1 MQLPNNTLSGLLAQ
15 VAKNPNQAIKTE
27 SAPAPVLDGTSP
39 LRLMSGFAG
48 VRKEVADDGYV
59 GSGLNLK
66 LELSSG
72 QSIELDIQ
80 QTLGGGIRNVDLNV
94 KGDGE
99 LSQGDQE
106 KLKQFLNKLGDAV
119 DGLFSGNGAGQGI
132 FDFANMS
139 GIKDVELSVQ
149 QDVGNTKQRLE
160 FEKSNNALGRKEVE
174 AEWSRYDHAT
184 GMKEQHNLALSKQAR
199 EVSSAYGQMD
209 YQWVVDQVIAGMGIL
224 GNAHT
229 GESSIQS
236 RVTDFF
242 VSSVQALFQ
251 ETQKGHDVLQGLGA
265 SAQDSKQFIG
275 RTINALAS
283 QSAASH
289 QDKNADPNNMPGK
302 AVETGTQAGEANAG
316 QGSVNALPDFTA
328 HFASKREGSGNAHA
342 SGSYNLS
349 MEVSQ
354 QTHSMHGL
362 TKDDSTQAQFRRLL
376 LEYESQG
383 NKQQYEYNWKH
394 DEAVVDRYKNGS
406 LEHGYFKVS
415 DLQQGIL
422 TNADGVRDEVSSYLA
437 RTEYSAD
444 DNNKPALQ
452 NSYIKPSTYTQ
463 RGGNVN
469 YSA

>member
-1 MQLPNNTLSGLLAQ
+1 MQLPNNSLSGLLAQ
-15 VAKNPNQAIKTE
+15 VAKNPNQAIQSELT
-27 SAPAPVLDGTSP
+27 SAPVLAEDSP

-48 VRKEVADDGYV
+48 VRKEVADEGYV

-66 LELSSG
+66 LDLSSG

-80 QTLGGGIRNVDLNV
+80 QTLGGGIRNVDLNI

-99 LSQGDQE
+99 LSQQDQD
-106 KLKQFLNKLGDAV
+106 KLKQFLGKLGEAV
-119 DGLFSGNGAGQGI
+119 DSLFSGQGAGQGI

-139 GIKDVELSVQ
+139 GIKDVELTVQ

-174 AEWSRYDHAT
+174 AQWSRYDHTT
-184 GMKEQHNLALSKQAR
+184 GMEEQHNLALSKQAR

-209 YQWVVDQVIAGMGIL
+209 YQWVIDQVSAGMGVL

-229 GESSIQS
+229 GESAIQS

-251 ETQKGHDVLQGLGA
+251 ETQKGHSLLQDLGA
-265 SAQDSKQFIG
+265 SAQDSKQYIG
-275 RTINALAS
+275 RTINALAT
-283 QSAASH
+283 QSASLH
-289 QDKNADPNNMPGK
+289 SNKQTDPNNMPGK
-302 AVETGTQAGEANAG
+302 AVETGTQNPEQAAGK
-316 QGSVNALPDFTA
+316 GSVNALPDFQA
-328 HFASKREGSGNAHA
+328 DFASKREGSGNAHA

-349 MEVSQ
+349 MAISQ
-354 QTHSMHGL
+354 QTHSMKGE

-383 NKQQYEYNWKH
+383 NKQQYEYNWMH

-422 TNADGVRDEVSSYLA
+422 TNADGVRDETSSYMS
-437 RTEYSAD
+437 RTEYSAAD
-444 DNNKPALQ
+444 KNTPALQ
-452 NSYIKPSTYTQ
+452 NSYIKPSTYTE
-463 RGGNVN
+463 RGGSVN